1 MTRETGEETRRGEGL
16 ARKLQTVNNMELFFV
31 LFAAFVSLRTITNW
45 ELCLFFP
52 AFLSPWE
59 GMKCRGRRER
69 RKGNGSQGREGLKRP
84 GFGHGDGHGDGDGD
98 DDGDGDGVMF
108 INHRLIVRREAE
120 GLSLRL

>member
-1 MTRETGEETRRGEGL
+1 M
-16 ARKLQTVNNMELFFV
+16 FF
-31 LFAAFVSLRTITNW
+31 FT
-45 ELCLFFP
+45 

-59 GMKCRGRRER
+59 GMKCQGRRER

-84 GFGHGDGHGDGDGD
+84 GFGHGDGDG
-98 DDGDGDGVMF
+98 DGDGDGVIF